1 MRLKTLLES
10 SYVPKRAFNIR
21 YLDQNQK
28 RGRLKLLAKKSEEE
42 EGEREDVVH
51 SAFFIDVTKV
61 S

>member
-1 MRLKTLLES
+1 M
-10 SYVPKRAFNIR
+10 PKRAFNIH
-21 YLDQNQK
+21 YLDQYQK
-28 RGRLKLLAKKSEEE
+28 RGKLTLLAEKSEEE